1 MKSAKEMVMQIMK
14 NERGLPMPPMEHR
27 EEEEPS
33 EVAIERAIERAKP
46 PTYPSSE
53 EMSEELRHRQREL
66 RDERGP
72 PHDED
77 DISPEENGPNSSLTQ
92 TQRDIRL
99 GEPMTLGGQLKKSLK
114 NIMWQQG
121 Y

>member
-14 NERGLPMPPMEHR
+14 NERGLPIPPMEHR

-33 EVAIERAIERAKP
+33 EVAIERAIERVNAPHDPDHELP
-46 PTYPSSE
+46 PFSP
-53 EMSEELRHRQREL
+53 H
-66 RDERGP
+66 DERGP